1 MNRAFLIL
9 VIALLPLGC
18 QRHNVSY
25 QGVFRNS
32 MSRRTE
38 ATYIHGTIK
47 DAFEGLNRAQ
57 LPHLS
62 NREKAQLAI
71 EAYEL
76 LTDQIGSPDY
86 ILIAGIAG
94 AGGKRTNESSLALAM
109 CKKAA
114 KEGGDLIMVFSEDV
128 EDLAYTHA
136 YSTTHVFGSLFGV
149 RGFSSG
155 SSFSGVMHLPTAR
168 GVVFRHVPGVRALD
182 QRLLTLS
189 DEEIGKVVA
198 KVREALQ
205 DRHLTI
211 DDTMDMYGDLVAR
224 KRASSYPRQSQSR
237 RRLPSRH

>member
-1 MNRAFLIL
+1 M
-9 VIALLPLGC
+9 VVVALLPVGC
-18 QRHNVSY
+18 QRHNVSF

-47 DAFEGLNRAQ
+47 DALEGLNRSQ

-62 NREKAQLAI
+62 NRQKAQLAI
-71 EAYEL
+71 EAYKL

-86 ILIAGIAG
+86 ILIGGIAG

-114 KEGGDLIMVFSEDV
+114 KEGGDLIMIFGEDV
-128 EDLAYTHA
+128 EDFAYTHA
-136 YSTTHVFGSLFGV
+136 FSTTHVFGSLFGA

-168 GVVFRHVPGVRALD
+168 GLVFRYVRGVRVLD
-182 QRLLTLS
+182 ERLLTLS

-211 DDTMDMYGDLVAR
+211 DDTMDMYGDLVAH
-224 KRASSYPRQSQSR
+224 KRTSSYTR
-237 RRLPSRH
+237 

>member
-1 MNRAFLIL
+1 MNRTIL
-9 VIALLPLGC
+9 MVVVALLSVGC

-25 QGVFRNS
+25 EAVFRNS

-47 DAFEGLNRAQ
+47 DALEGLNRSQ

-62 NREKAQLAI
+62 NKQKAQLAI
-71 EAYEL
+71 EAYKL

-86 ILIAGIAG
+86 ILIGGIAG

-114 KEGGDLIMVFSEDV
+114 KEGGDLIMIFGEDV

-136 YSTTHVFGSLFGV
+136 FSTTHVFGSLFGA

-168 GVVFRHVPGVRALD
+168 GLVFRYVRGVRVLD
-182 QRLLTLS
+182 ERLLTLS
-189 DEEIGKVVA
+189 DEEIGKVVT

-211 DDTMDMYGDLVAR
+211 DDTMDMYGDLVAH
-224 KRASSYPRQSQSR
+224 KRTSSYPR
-237 RRLPSRH
+237 